1 MGERRI
7 QHKDLRDLAAS
18 LLSSAGA
25 DPAES
30 ARVADILVWADL
42 AGRSTQGVWRLTVIL
57 PRLRDGFMR
66 SPSSPEFIQKTDGIL
81 LVDGHDGFGQYI
93 GHVAMARAIELAR
106 TTGVGLVAVRNSNH
120 YGAGAY
126 FVQMAAREGMVGFA
140 FTNAT
145 RRVAAH
151 GGISPIFGTNPVTFG
166 APLQSG
172 DSVLIDFSTGAMAGS
187 VIRKAT
193 ETNQP
198 IPMGVAIDE
207 RGGPITDPKEA
218 LRATLLPFGGVKG
231 YCLSLLVE
239 VLTGVMTNSLMSF
252 QIPTMHEKKQAASR
266 VGHVFLVIDI
276 SSLLPLEEYYQRME
290 MLIAAVK
297 NSNLQTG
304 ITEVMIPGET
314 RWRNYKSQLAQGV
327 LLDCKTIESLSSLAS
342 EYRLSIPWK

>member
-7 QHKDLRDLAAS
+7 KHKDLRALAAG

-25 DPAES
+25 DASE
-30 ARVADILVWADL
+30 AATVADILVWADL
-42 AGRSTQGVWRLTVIL
+42 AGRSTQGVWRLTVLL

-66 SPSSPEFIQKTDGIL
+66 SPSSPEFIQTANGIL
-81 LVDGHDGFGQYI
+81 LVDGHDGLGQYV
-93 GHVAMARAIELAR
+93 GHLAMTRAIELAR
-106 TTGVGLVAVRNSNH
+106 ATGIGLVAVRNSNH

-126 FVQMAAREGMVGFA
+126 FVQMAAQEGMVGFA

-151 GGISPIFGTNPVTFG
+151 GGISPIFGTNPVAFG
-166 APLQSG
+166 APLQNG

-193 ETNQP
+193 ETNEP
-198 IPMGVAIDE
+198 IPTGVAIDE
-207 RGGPITDPKEA
+207 RGGPVTDPKEA
-218 LRATLLPFGGVKG
+218 LRATLLPFGGAKG

-239 VLTGVMTNSLMSF
+239 ILTGVMTNSLMSF

-276 SSLLPLEEYYQRME
+276 SRLLPLEEYYQRME
-290 MLIAAVK
+290 MLIAAAK

-304 ITEVMIPGET
+304 ITEIMIPGET
-314 RWRNYKSQLAQGV
+314 RWRNYKAQLAQGV
-327 LLDCKTIESLSSLAS
+327 LLDSKTIESLSNLAS
-342 EYRLSIPWK
+342 EYRLLTPWK